1 MCGHYNVS
9 VHVGPEIDLHHVP
22 RLQRGVLTEGWDGRK
37 CEESKR
43 EGDGEREEEGDR
55 RDRKVENQKA
65 KKKGETTVL

>member
-1 MCGHYNVS
+1 MRPLQCIRPCGT
-9 VHVGPEIDLHHVP
+9 
-22 RLQRGVLTEGWDGRK
+22 RGRSSPCPPPSKEDTDRRGDGRK
-37 CEESKR
+37 CEERKR